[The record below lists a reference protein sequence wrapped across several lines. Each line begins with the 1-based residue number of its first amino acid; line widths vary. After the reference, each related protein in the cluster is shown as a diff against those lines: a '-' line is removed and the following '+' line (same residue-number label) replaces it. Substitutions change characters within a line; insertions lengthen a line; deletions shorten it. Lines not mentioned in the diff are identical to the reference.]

1 MKHEIIP
8 TKNPNVAIDRNDPEH
23 AKTAIELEWP
33 ETFSRRAKM
42 VIRYFEGTM
51 FPFLYNDHI
60 VVTDESLELTAFG
73 DGSPE
78 APFGFPRYEDNDLR
92 GVELWLEECAD
103 QFDDDGDTPGWEE
116 AKAAFE
122 AEERIATELAHID
135 KLRRHGAK
143 VVINGEL
150 VEVNSYLWDNAI
162 SECLTKGFK
171 AVAYELRIPET
182 EDRLLLA
189 IYADGHVDSGSE
201 RNVLCCMENHWGDQ
215 HA

>member
-1 MKHEIIP
+1 M
-8 TKNPNVAIDRNDPEH
+8 RFG
-23 AKTAIELEWP
+23 L
-33 ETFSRRAKM
+33 
-42 VIRYFEGTM
+42 
-51 FPFLYNDHI
+51 
-60 VVTDESLELTAFG
+60 FG
-73 DGSPE
+73 DLVANTPWVSLSIKGFTLSI

-103 QFDDDGDTPGWEE
+103 QFDDEGDTPGWEE

-143 VVINGEL
+143 VVIKGEMA
-150 VEVNSYLWDNAI
+150 EVNSYLWDKAMG
-162 SECLTKGFK
+162 ECLTKGFK

-189 IYADGHVDSGSE
+189 IYADGHVDSGCE
-201 RNVLCCMENHWGDQ
+201 KNVLCCMENHWGD
-215 HA
+215 